1 MAVTKD
7 LVSALEFADLRA
19 YCSRREKD
27 MRKVGVAKRRG
38 IYDVAALL
46 SERHNCTAYFVTLT
60 WPRHEGS
67 LEAEWASTARFFDWV
82 KGELSQYC
90 LVVGGLISLE
100 AHKNTTTKAKRGKN
114 TKAGRPHAHMV
125 LWLCHEFL
133 NPSRAEISRALG
145 KCGMSCNLKVLDR
158 HEATVKALLYTS
170 KDGSDEDLQSFV
182 RAVTPW
188 PKSVNL
194 WINHA
199 DCVELLGELEM
210 HLGVGTVFVTEELY
224 NKFPTARK
232 TSDDTIMLAEIFV
245 QLFQQQGLGVRDSTV
260 YRRRQ
265 GCRFTWE
272 PWMSLDSW
280 LNLFFD
286 LRMPPAFLSKLRQN
300 VLWLQKEG
308 ATSKNM
314 PRLDL
319 FPRLHLTMN
328 YVEFTDCLYDFTLGQ
343 TLVTPALNT
352 TICSASNTDCEF
364 AACRPPYQLLGLLS
378 VLTGWG
384 RNESAKGRT
393 LVSTLPSNSEELS
406 SDERF
411 AKACASH
418 YLEKENR
425 LLKALCAI
433 GGIFHPRLNRKDN
446 PALYLT
452 GEPSTY
458 KTFLARLVLDT
469 VYGFDHIDIIS
480 RSRSRF
486 NLSSLRKSDG
496 SPYVLLMDDSRWGEL
511 GLALADFL
519 NLLDGGKVATEAK
532 YQSKE
537 VGKLQGSLV
546 MTSNEPVSTEFIREG
561 NYAKALK
568 TRLYEAEFFP
578 FADKSLEPSRETLID
593 MHEEAMG
600 FSILANALFL
610 ASRGGRKL
618 SIPDSFRDKIYFS
631 AEREPL
637 PFVGAMLLKDLVHF
651 VDMGH
656 FR

>member
-1 MAVTKD
+1 
-7 LVSALEFADLRA
+7 
-19 YCSRREKD
+19 
-27 MRKVGVAKRRG
+27 
-38 IYDVAALL
+38 
-46 SERHNCTAYFVTLT
+46 
-60 WPRHEGS
+60 
-67 LEAEWASTARFFDWV
+67 
-82 KGELSQYC
+82 
-90 LVVGGLISLE
+90 
-100 AHKNTTTKAKRGKN
+100 
-114 TKAGRPHAHMV
+114 
-125 LWLCHEFL
+125 
-133 NPSRAEISRALG
+133 
-145 KCGMSCNLKVLDR
+145 MSCNLKVLDR

-170 KDGSDEDLQSFV
+170 KDGLDEDLQSFV

-188 PKSVNL
+188 PKSLNL

-199 DCVELLGELEM
+199 VCVELLCELEM
-210 HLGVGTVFVTEELY
+210 HLGVGTVFVTEEMY

-286 LRMPPAFLSKLRQN
+286 LRMPPAFLSKLREN

-319 FPRLHLTMN
+319 FPRLHLMN
-328 YVEFTDCLYDFTLGQ
+328 YVEFTNCLYDFTLGQ

-352 TICSASNTDCEF
+352 TICCASNTDCEF
-364 AACRPPYQLLGLLS
+364 AACRPPYQLLGLLL

-411 AKACASH
+411 AKACASN

-425 LLKALCAI
+425 LLKVLCAI
-433 GGIFHPRLNRKDN
+433 GGISHPRLNRKDN
-446 PALYLT
+446 AALYLT

-486 NLSSLRKSDG
+486 NPSSLRKSDG

-519 NLLDGGKVATEAK
+519 NLLDPEEWARLVNERAKVFERHMPIAFNNLTVAQHQDMLRYTK
-532 YQSKE
+532 TQF
-537 VGKLQGSLV
+537 GTFAPKLQRFVAGDFVYLKRQKADSLDPRVGRLVLRVKSVGS
-546 MTSNEPVSTEFIREG
+546 
-561 NYAKALK
+561 
-568 TRLYEAEFFP
+568 
-578 FADKSLEPSRETLID
+578 
-593 MHEEAMG
+593 
-600 FSILANALFL
+600 
-610 ASRGGRKL
+610 GGRLVLEGRDRKL
-618 SIPDSFRDKIYFS
+618 IRDHVENC
-631 AEREPL
+631 APCHL
-637 PFVGAMLLKDLVHF
+637 PNLDIWQNPKLARRD
-651 VDMGH
+651 VDHGC
-656 FR
+656 